1 MKDLTKLTATQA
13 AALIANKE
21 ISSVELTK
29 ALLARIGERN
39 GDVGAWCHLDE
50 EFSLAQALQ
59 ADQTPATTR
68 LHGIPFGVKDVI
80 DTKDFPTEYGTR
92 IHRGRR
98 PGADALCVARMREA
112 GAVLLGKVVT
122 TEYAMFTPNETRHP
136 LNLAHTAGGSS
147 SGTAAA
153 VADLHVPIAFGN
165 QTAGSLIR
173 PAAFCGV
180 FGLKPTHGLV
190 PGTGILPLQPLFDT
204 LGYMARSI
212 DDLQS
217 FFSIASQSNQV
228 AEWDARRRPRIGLCR
243 TGQWHFAQ
251 PETRYV
257 LEQTARQLAGEGIDV
272 VEFDLPSKYTDL
284 VATHHTVLW
293 KGISE
298 SLRADY
304 DAARDKMS
312 PRLISI
318 IEEGLR
324 TSPEEYGKQCAIVE
338 GCRNSINDA
347 FGDFDAIICPS
358 TPGEAPAGM
367 GTGDPIFQ
375 VIWTLLGVPVMN
387 LPVGTG
393 PNRLPVGVQ
402 LVGQRYGD
410 ARLIALGKYLM
421 QRLSVVQMP
430 SAAGMR
436 A

>member
-21 ISSVELTK
+21 ISSVELTR
-29 ALLARIGERN
+29 ACLQRIRERN
-39 GDVGAWCHLDE
+39 GDVGAWRHLNE

-59 ADQTPATTR
+59 ADNTPARTP

-80 DTKDFPTEYGTR
+80 DTKDFPTEYGSQVHT
-92 IHRGRR
+92 GRR
-98 PGADALCVARMREA
+98 PGADALCVARLREA

-153 VADLHVPIAFGN
+153 VADMHVPIALGN

-217 FFSIASQSNQV
+217 FFSIASESNQV
-228 AEWDARRRPRIGLCR
+228 AVWDGQRRLRIGLCR
-243 TGQWHFAQ
+243 TGQWQFAQ
-251 PETRYV
+251 PESRYV
-257 LEQTARQLAGEGIDV
+257 LEQTARQLADQGIE
-272 VEFDLPSKYTDL
+272 VEQFDLPAKYADL

-304 DAARDKMS
+304 NAARDKIS
-312 PRLISI
+312 PRLVSI

-324 TSPEEYGKQCAIVE
+324 TTPEEYAQQCAIVDD
-338 GCRNSINDA
+338 CRNAINDA

-358 TPGEAPAGM
+358 APGEAPAGRA
-367 GTGDPIFQ
+367 TGDPIFQ
-375 VIWTLLGVPVMN
+375 VVWTLLGVPVMN
-387 LPVGTG
+387 LPVGSG

-402 LVGQRYGD
+402 LVGKRHDD

-421 QRLSVVQMP
+421 QRLSWVQMP
-430 SAAGMR
+430 SAAPN
-436 A
+436 